1 MGAYRFMPS
10 CGLYFLAAC
19 AEEKQGE
26 LLERLV
32 RALGT
37 GGIGG
42 KVSAGYGTF
51 VVDDVILLNE
61 PFDAQTDWLYTAL
74 TMQSPKHY
82 LLLTTSLPTDG
93 ELEDV
98 LDGAYYQLARRGGYV
113 QSNTFSSTQADA
125 ILSCSRRNAGK
136 DICRGLVQCGRCGG
150 ASCIP
155 LC

>member
-1 MGAYRFMPS
+1 M
-10 CGLYFLAAC
+10 
-19 AEEKQGE
+19 
-26 LLERLV
+26 
-32 RALGT
+32 
-37 GGIGG
+37 
-42 KVSAGYGTF
+42 
-51 VVDDVILLNE
+51 ILLNE

-113 QSNTFSSTQADA
+113 QSNTFSSTPQRKRTQYFLAA
-125 ILSCSRRNAGK
+125 GATLARN
-136 DICRGLVQCGRCGG
+136 ICRGLVQCGGCGG
-150 ASCIP
+150 APVTS